1 MDKLN
6 KLKLSGLAH
15 FHDGAAIGTLV
26 VVLLLPLSLSM
37 DDGEV
42 VKNINGVGGS
52 SGGFCL
58 FLC

>member
-15 FHDGAAIGTLV
+15 FHDGAAISMLV
-26 VVLLLPLSLSM
+26 VLLLLPLSLPM
-37 DDGEV
+37 DNGEV
-42 VKNINGVGGS
+42 VKNINGGGGG